1 MGVEFNTE
9 GSTCGFCKKESNE
22 VGAVRQY
29 QEHEISVL
37 LCESCITEFENDK
50 CADCHNIRNQ
60 SEKDIANNLCRNCEQ
75 LRERKQGRNKARNKK
90 LKQNVWKFTKV
101 LAVVLTIM
109 VCAIVIGEFVETLQ

>member
-1 MGVEFNTE
+1 MGVEFVKE
-9 GSTCGFCKKESNE
+9 GSTCEGCNKESTEDNT
-22 VGAVRQY
+22 VRHY
-29 QEHEISVL
+29 QAHEIDRL

-101 LAVVLTIM
+101 LAVILTIM